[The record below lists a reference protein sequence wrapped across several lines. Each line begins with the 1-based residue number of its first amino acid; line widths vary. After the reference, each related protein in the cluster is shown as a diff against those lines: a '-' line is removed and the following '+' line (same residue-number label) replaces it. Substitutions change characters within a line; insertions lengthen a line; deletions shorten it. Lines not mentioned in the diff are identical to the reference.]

1 MLHNHFQHH
10 SLSHTYNKAFSIGI
24 ILNISYVIVEFTYG
38 FVTNSMALIAD
49 AGHNLSDVIGLS
61 IAWGASYLA
70 KTTPTYNRTYGL
82 KKTTIV
88 AALLNALILL
98 IAVGAITIES
108 IRKLINPQPVEG
120 TIIITVAAMGVAINA
135 FTAFLFIKGKEK
147 DINIKGVYLHM
158 AADAGISCGVVV
170 AGIIITFSN
179 WLWLDPLV
187 SIVISIIIT
196 MGTWR
201 LLKDSFMLS
210 MDAVPNNID
219 IEKVKYF
226 LLSLPKVKDLH
237 DLHIWGMSTT
247 ESALTVHL
255 VLECVPADNKL
266 IEIINKSLQDDFGI
280 NHPTIQIELLTGVKN
295 CEKCM

>member
-1 MLHNHFQHH
+1 
-10 SLSHTYNKAFSIGI
+10 
-24 ILNISYVIVEFTYG
+24 
-38 FVTNSMALIAD
+38 
-49 AGHNLSDVIGLS
+49 
-61 IAWGASYLA
+61 
-70 KTTPTYNRTYGL
+70 
-82 KKTTIV
+82 
-88 AALLNALILL
+88 
-98 IAVGAITIES
+98 
-108 IRKLINPQPVEG
+108 
-120 TIIITVAAMGVAINA
+120 
-135 FTAFLFIKGKEK
+135 
-147 DINIKGVYLHM
+147 
-158 AADAGISCGVVV
+158 
-170 AGIIITFSN
+170 
-179 WLWLDPLV
+179 
-187 SIVISIIIT
+187 